1 MPRCPHC
8 RAINNQGVSH
18 CTRCNQLLGPVPGTT
33 EDTGENTSSP
43 IPEASEPDMEPSVPS
58 FSDLT
63 SSEGSA
69 YDQFSREMQGTD
81 DSREP
86 DVSRT
91 GFVQESD
98 VDVSTP
104 LPAPDTNA
112 PSHFGSPPHLVGDVF
127 LARDMPGEQPDF
139 DPFLWLSRLLGLSL
153 ILEAV
158 VLFFWGAY
166 QAYGVLILAG
176 LVFCFFLLSRFLGNF
191 FFFALLGAGRL
202 LGSLLRSG
210 QQQVPVRILRIMD
223 DHQTEHIVR
232 IKGSIIRGD
241 IAEYDRVAVWGP
253 RRQGTLLFRYGY
265 NLRAGSSV
273 RLEGRY
279 TWVLTLI
286 LALLNI
292 WLLLSLYKMYQG
304 TL

>member
-8 RAINNQGVSH
+8 RAINSQGVSH
-18 CTRCNQLLGPVPGTT
+18 CIRCNQLLGPVSVTA
-33 EDTGENTSSP
+33 EDFDVNMPSP
-43 IPEASEPDMEPSVPS
+43 APKTAETDVEQSIPS
-58 FSDLT
+58 FSGLPL
-63 SSEGSA
+63 SEGSA
-69 YDQFSREMQGTD
+69 YDQFSSQVQQTD
-81 DSREP
+81 VSREP
-86 DVSRT
+86 SVFRT
-91 GFVQESD
+91 GGALESG

-104 LPAPDTNA
+104 LSGPETDVPR
-112 PSHFGSPPHLVGDVF
+112 HFGSPPHLVGDVF

-139 DPFLWLSRLLGLSL
+139 DPFLWFSRLLGLSL

-166 QAYGVLILAG
+166 QAHGALILAG

-210 QQQVPVRILRIMD
+210 QQQVPVRSLRIMD

-241 IAEYDRVAVWGP
+241 IAEYDRVAVWGS

-286 LALLNI
+286 LAGLNV
-292 WLLLSLYKMYQG
+292 WLLLSLYEMYQG

>member
-1 MPRCPHC
+1 
-8 RAINNQGVSH
+8 
-18 CTRCNQLLGPVPGTT
+18 LGPVPGTT
-33 EDTGENTSSP
+33 KDTGENTSSP
-43 IPEASEPDMEPSVPS
+43 IPEASEPDMEPSVPP

-69 YDQFSREMQGTD
+69 YDQFSSQVHQTDVSIQGTD

-86 DVSRT
+86 DVYRT
-91 GFVQESD
+91 GFVQESG
-98 VDVSTP
+98 VEVSSP
-104 LPAPDTNA
+104 LSGPDTDA
-112 PSHFGSPPHLVGDVF
+112 PRHFGSPPHLVGDVF
-127 LARDMPGEQPDF
+127 LARDMPGEPPDF

-153 ILEAV
+153 ILEAM

-166 QAYGVLILAG
+166 QTYGVLILAG

-286 LALLNI
+286 LALLNT
-292 WLLLSLYKMYQG
+292 WLLLSLYEMYQS